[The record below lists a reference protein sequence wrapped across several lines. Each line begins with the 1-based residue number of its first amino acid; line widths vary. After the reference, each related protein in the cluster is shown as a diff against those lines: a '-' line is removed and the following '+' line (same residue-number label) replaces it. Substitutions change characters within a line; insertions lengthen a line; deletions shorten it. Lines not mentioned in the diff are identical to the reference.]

1 IVLTARH
8 TAADD
13 PTMNILLDNNTST
26 GITTATTS
34 ANTTPGSNTLPG
46 QPPFACLDPRPFL
59 EYTDDV
65 GLRDLAQDCKWRSWA
80 VSISNNHN
88 QVNRCGG
95 DPKQKRGDY
104 TITTPGPGV
113 AAYANKS
120 VRGVRTV
127 SAEILY
133 LVSNRVLE
141 WEKMCDSIQL
151 TNVKFGAR

>member
-1 IVLTARH
+1 VVDNGRH
-8 TAADD
+8 AGPDD
-13 PTMNILLDNNTST
+13 ATMQFTLENDTST
-26 GITTATTS
+26 GITLTTS
-34 ANTTPGSNTLPG
+34 VNTTAGAFTLPG

-80 VSISNNHN
+80 VSINNNHN
-88 QVNRCGG
+88 AVARCGG

-120 VRGVRTV
+120 VRG
-127 SAEILY
+127 
-133 LVSNRVLE
+133 
-141 WEKMCDSIQL
+141 
-151 TNVKFGAR
+151 